1 MPSQMPE
8 LEWVT
13 TQDLATEI
21 LRRCDAGIVIS
32 VSQMTPDRD
41 TMHIYKKGSFHTTLV
56 ILSAAA
62 SEITKDEA

>member
-21 LRRCDAGIVIS
+21 LRRCDAVIS
-32 VSQMTPDRD
+32 VSQMTPGSD
-41 TMHIYKKGSFHTTLV
+41 TMSIYKKGSFHQTLV

-62 SEITKDEA
+62 SEITKAEA